1 MEKRVWGY
9 NLCVEKVYAMK
20 KDIKLMSVDILKFK
34 RYTPLEIEV
43 NGKKIWYARENEND
57 PESYFHVVMAECG
70 MELKIVKKKTVKE
83 ILEEIPNR
91 IKELN
96 RIMENET
103 SKVIYAEICNR
114 LAALMKYVSQ
124 FDEPDKHSEKEPPES
139 LPFYADYNEWCLRNC
154 QTEVIDVH
162 STD

>member
-1 MEKRVWGY
+1 MAKRVWGY
-9 NLCVEKVYAMK
+9 SLCVEKVYVMK

-34 RYTPLEIEV
+34 RYTPMEIEV

-83 ILEEIPNR
+83 ILEEAPDW

-96 RIMENET
+96 RMLEEDET
-103 SKVIYAEICNR
+103 KNILYAEICNKM
-114 LAALMKYVSQ
+114 AALMKYVSQ

-139 LPFYADYNEWCLRNC
+139 FPFDADYNE
-154 QTEVIDVH
+154 
-162 STD
+162 